1 MRKLTLLIG
10 LCLST
15 VLLAQKSISVAD
27 IWTNYNFYPAG
38 ASGFNALKN
47 GIHYTELESEGEG
60 KPSKLVKYELKTGKK
75 IAVLLSS
82 EDVKL
87 GDAKISIDDYMFSPD
102 ESKVIFTN
110 ASKAIY
116 RRSAMASN
124 YVYDLKTKKTV
135 ALSEAKD
142 NAGQM
147 FPTFAPVGNK
157 VAYVRDNNLFI
168 KDLDANKE
176 IEVTTD
182 GLDNKIKNGWADWVY
197 EEEFSKADMFC
208 WNADGSKLA
217 WVRFDESRV
226 KEYSFDT
233 YNNNLYPDK
242 VTFKYPKAGEDN
254 SIVSVKIYDLATA
267 KTITCDIGS
276 ETDIYIPR
284 IQWTTDKNTL
294 SIQRMNRLQNKLE
307 LMFADA
313 TAGSTKVVL
322 TEEAKTYIDITDDLT
337 FLPGNKGFIWSSEAD
352 NFNHLYLYDIN
363 GKLINQITKGSW
375 DVIAFKGYDEKLN
388 TLYYVSTELG
398 AANRDIYSI
407 KADGSG
413 KKRLSTADGTSDADF
428 STGLKYYVSTWSNAN
443 TPPVYELHSADGKL
457 VKVLED
463 NKELKTK
470 MKDYTL
476 STKEFFKFK
485 TSEGVELDGWMMKPT
500 NFDASKK
507 YPVYMFAYNGPGSN
521 ECNNAWEAFDYWW
534 HQLLCQEGYMVVCV
548 DGRGTLGKGREFKHS
563 TYLQLGKLE
572 TIDQIE
578 VAKYV
583 GGLPYVDKSRI
594 GFQGWSFGGY
604 MASLLISK
612 GADYFKMAIA
622 VAPVTNWKFY
632 DNIYTERFLRKP
644 QDNKSGYEDN
654 SPVNFTKKIKGKF
667 MLVHGSGDDNVHY
680 QNSMELA
687 AALVR
692 NNIPFEFMTYPN
704 KNHGIY
710 GGMTRTHLYNK
721 MLEFVKKN
729 L

>member
-1 MRKLTLLIG
+1 MRKILLLFAI
-10 LCLST
+10 CLSFVSFSQNVIT
-15 VLLAQKSISVAD
+15 VDS
-27 IWTNYNFYPAG
+27 IWTNYSYLPAS
-38 ASGFNALKN
+38 ASGFNAMKDGL
-47 GIHYTELESEGEG
+47 HYTELEDDTVA
-60 KPSKLVKYELKTGKK
+60 KMQTLVKYELKTGKK
-75 IAVLLSS
+75 IQVLVKGN
-82 EDVKL
+82 DVKVNGNL
-87 GDAKISIDDYMFSPD
+87 IALDSYMFSPD
-102 ESKVIFTN
+102 ESKLMLT
-110 ASKAIY
+110 SEDERIY
-116 RRSAMASN
+116 RRSAKTRA
-124 YVYDLKTKKTV
+124 YIYDLKVNKTV
-135 ALSEAKD
+135 ELSK
-142 NAGQM
+142 NGKQM
-147 FPTFAPVGNK
+147 FPTFSPVGNK
-157 VAYVRDNNLFI
+157 VAFVRDNNLFI
-168 KDLDANKE
+168 KDLDADKE
-176 IEVTTD
+176 TQVTAD
-182 GLDNKIKNGWADWVY
+182 GELNKIKNGWADWVY

-217 WVRFDESRV
+217 YVRFDESKV

-254 SIVSVKIYDLATA
+254 SIVSVHIYDLAGG
-267 KTITCDIGS
+267 KTVTCDIGK
-276 ETDIYIPR
+276 ETDLYIPR

-307 LMFADA
+307 LLFANAAD
-313 TAGSTKVVL
+313 GSAKTIL
-322 TEEAKTYIDITDDLT
+322 AEEAKTYIDITDDLT
-337 FLPGNKGFIWSSEAD
+337 FLPNNKGFIWSSEKD
-352 NFNHLYLYDIN
+352 NFNHLYHYDIN

-375 DVIAFKGYDEKLN
+375 DVIEFKGFDEKIN
-388 TLYYVSTELG
+388 TLYYTCTEQG
-398 AANRDIYSI
+398 PINRDIYSV
-407 KADGSG
+407 KLDGSA
-413 KKRLSTADGTSDADF
+413 KKRLSVVDGTSDADF
-428 STGLKYYVSTWSNAN
+428 SAGFKYYVSTWSNAN

-457 VKVLED
+457 VKVLES
-463 NKELKTK
+463 NAGLKK
-470 MKDYTL
+470 IMKDYTL

-485 TSEGVELDGWMMKPT
+485 TSEGVELNGWMMKPQ

-507 YPVYMFAYNGPGSN
+507 YPVYMFAYGGPGSN
-521 ECNNAWEAFDYWW
+521 ECNNAWETFDYWW

-548 DGRGTLGKGREFKHS
+548 DGRGTLGRGREFKHS

-612 GADYFKMAIA
+612 GADQFKMAIA

-654 SPVNFTKKIKGKF
+654 SPVNFTKKIKGRF
-667 MLVHGSGDDNVHY
+667 LLVHGSGDDNVHY

-687 AALVR
+687 RELIK
-692 NNIPFEFMTYPN
+692 NNIPFDFMTYPN

-710 GGMTRTHLYNK
+710 GGYTRTHLYNK
-721 MLEFVKKN
+721 MLKFVKEN